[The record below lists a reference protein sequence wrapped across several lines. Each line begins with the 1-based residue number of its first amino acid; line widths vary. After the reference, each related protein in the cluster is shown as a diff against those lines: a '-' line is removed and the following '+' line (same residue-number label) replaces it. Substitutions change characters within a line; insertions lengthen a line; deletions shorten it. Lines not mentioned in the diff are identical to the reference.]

1 MKKIIW
7 TDHLI
12 LWVGVLFLLLP
23 VWLLFA
29 SSTHNVETIVKDGL
43 QFLPGSQ
50 GFGAYKTA
58 LTEASG
64 FTDVATGA
72 RMLLNSTIM
81 GLGFAIGKIIISMCA
96 AYTLVYFRIP
106 LASFL
111 FWIIFSTLLL
121 PLEVR
126 IVPSYEVVSSLGLLN
141 SYTGLIVPLI
151 ASATATFYFQQFY
164 KTIPDELLE
173 AAQLDNAGAFRFF
186 FDILIPLSGTM
197 MAAMFI
203 IMFVVGWN
211 QYLWPLMMTTEES
224 YYTIVMGIKSILS
237 VMREAR
243 IPDYSV
249 AFAMVILSMLP
260 PVAVVVLF
268 QRWFI
273 QGLVD
278 SEK

>member
-1 MKKIIW
+1 
-7 TDHLI
+7 
-12 LWVGVLFLLLP
+12 
-23 VWLLFA
+23 
-29 SSTHNVETIVKDGL
+29 
-43 QFLPGSQ
+43 
-50 GFGAYKTA
+50 
-58 LTEASG
+58 
-64 FTDVATGA
+64 VATGA

-96 AYTLVYFRIP
+96 AYALVYFRIP